1 MVVVLV
7 AGIYRAYI
15 TQVSNHNDNFLLL
28 AKMLNK
34 MLEKFNDAVK
44 VETGANWLIS
54 PQAKPSIAI
63 RHDPTS
69 SRESEQQDEE
79 TYEKVHE

>member
-7 AGIYRAYI
+7 GGIYRAYI

-28 AKMLNK
+28 AKILNK

-44 VETGANWLIS
+44 VETGANW
-54 PQAKPSIAI
+54 
-63 RHDPTS
+63 
-69 SRESEQQDEE
+69 E
-79 TYEKVHE
+79 Y

>member
-1 MVVVLV
+1 MINFSSVSDLILLNVNYRMVVVQV

-44 VETGANWLIS
+44 VETGAN
-54 PQAKPSIAI
+54 
-63 RHDPTS
+63 
-69 SRESEQQDEE
+69 
-79 TYEKVHE
+79 

>member
-1 MVVVLV
+1 MINFSSVSDLILLNVNYRMVVVLV

-15 TQVSNHNDNFLLL
+15 KQVSNHNDNFLLL

-44 VETGANWLIS
+44 VETGAN
-54 PQAKPSIAI
+54 
-63 RHDPTS
+63 
-69 SRESEQQDEE
+69 
-79 TYEKVHE
+79 